1 MGRAEQIL
9 EFTLVVKSRHFRSLT
24 REFLLI
30 EW

>member
-1 MGRAEQIL
+1 MVRAEQIL
-9 EFTLVVKSRHFRSLT
+9 EFTRVVKSQHFRSLT